1 MIDLINITHL
11 CEYIIH
17 IYQNPFCNC
26 KPPKES
32 ITVVLYVIILFL
44 MGLNHMHSFCVGQE
58 LMCTDHMAVHTHTGL
73 SVSSLE
79 LTHEIR
85 NS

>member
-1 MIDLINITHL
+1 
-11 CEYIIH
+11 
-17 IYQNPFCNC
+17 
-26 KPPKES
+26 
-32 ITVVLYVIILFL
+32 
-44 MGLNHMHSFCVGQE
+44 MGLNHMHSFCVDQE